1 MTEPKAGPVDPGSLV
16 KVYYVTEEVIK
27 ESNKLKLEQAVK
39 VEDLLNTAQAVK
51 KAATSTFMSYINKE
65 DL

>member
-1 MTEPKAGPVDPGSLV
+1 MYGNYCLEEYYSLEMLCC
-16 KVYYVTEEVIK
+16 EE
-27 ESNKLKLEQAVK
+27 
-39 VEDLLNTAQAVK
+39 K